1 MVGGIERNPS
11 GTMVQ
16 ATSVYGPEK
25 GEEVRK
31 ECQACRNRKYVD
43 GSNDPGVSFKAP
55 THISSEAA
63 AAQVSAHEYEHV
75 KNAYG
80 EAFQNG
86 KKVISA
92 TVQIHMATCPECGKV
107 YVAGGTTKT
116 VTADKG
122 RNEYDRLQGIGRTL
136 DRRA

>member
-1 MVGGIERNPS
+1 MVGGIDRNPS
-11 GTMVQ
+11 GAMMQ
-16 ATSVYGPEK
+16 AASVYGAEK
-25 GEEVRK
+25 GQGVGK
-31 ECQACRNRKYVD
+31 ECQTCKNRKYVD

-55 THISSEAA
+55 THIASEAA

-75 KNAYG
+75 QNAYG

-86 KKVISA
+86 KKVLIA

-116 VTADKG
+116 VTADKS
-122 RNEYDRLQGIGRTL
+122 RNEYDQQQGKGRML